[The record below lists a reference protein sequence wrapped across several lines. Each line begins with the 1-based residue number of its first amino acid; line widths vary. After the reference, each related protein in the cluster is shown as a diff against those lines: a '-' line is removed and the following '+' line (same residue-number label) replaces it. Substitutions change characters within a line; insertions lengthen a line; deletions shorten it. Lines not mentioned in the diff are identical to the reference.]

1 VIQWLRDQLNMIT
14 DASESESLAR
24 TVVSNE
30 GLYFVPAFAG
40 LFAPHWRFDAR
51 GTIVGITARHTKGHI
66 CRAALEAAA
75 FQTKEVFDAILKDAK
90 DAGVNAITSLNVDG
104 GGTNNK
110 LLMQF
115 QADILNTKV
124 IKPVVRETTSM
135 GAAFAAGLAV
145 NVWKDLDEIS
155 KLWAVAE
162 TFEPKMSEE
171 ERQKNVKGWAK
182 AISRSLGWVDGHEF
196 DEEDGKSSE
205 NAIQTEQNTIVSDQ
219 LEEAVRT
226 NPDVKTSAAESG
238 LSEDSY
244 PHKTGDAEIK
254 EADRRL
260 NAKEPHTDDATEITF
275 IGDVSELNGPRSTD
289 TTNHSTQKNVFGF
302 ATLALTAGTA
312 LGLGILIGNT
322 RRR

>member
-1 VIQWLRDQLNMIT
+1 VIQWLRDQLNMIS

-24 TVVSNE
+24 TVVTNE

-90 DAGVNAITSLNVDG
+90 DAGVDAITSLNVDG

-145 NVWKDLDEIS
+145 SIWKDLDEIS

-162 TFEPKMSEE
+162 TFEPRMSEE

-182 AISRSLGWVDGHEF
+182 AINRSLGWVDGHEF
-196 DEEDGKSSE
+196 EEDGKSAE
-205 NAIQTEQNTIVSDQ
+205 TAVQTEKETTVS
-219 LEEAVRT
+219 EKPIEAGNT
-226 NPDVKTSAAESG
+226 NPETTLSAGESG
-238 LSEDSY
+238 LSGDS
-244 PHKTGDAEIK
+244 TLQIMDGAGLK
-254 EADRRL
+254 ESDGQSNL
-260 NAKEPHTDDATEITF
+260 KEPQKDDATDITF
-275 IGDVSELNGPRSTD
+275 IGDVSELNGSRNTD
-289 TTNHSTQKNVFGF
+289 TTKQWIKANGYGFG
-302 ATLALTAGTA
+302 TLALTAGTA
-312 LGLGILIGNT
+312 LGVGILFGNI